1 LLAHRGIKA
10 AILHST
16 VQREV
21 WEWQSSINIMAL
33 RYAHSLLQITG
44 GCHSVSLSRRQR
56 PCSDAFPNAHWQEAL
71 TDATTHPEAV
81 PVVNEGG
88 AGWARW
94 HARHQELCLRC
105 TRLRRQRHKR
115 RAVIGLLGDPEKLAH
130 LRHME
135 LPARRKLQPQ
145 ADEDVKPGSATFIV
159 CDKSRCDSVPHSAL
173 ATVHNLTY
181 SSIHQKCSGLHLET
195 VLVHVKQARQGRARN
210 NTEPPQA
217 HTELLQVLVCVLTV

>member
-44 GCHSVSLSRRQR
+44 GCHSVSLSRRLR

-115 RAVIGLLGDPEKLAH
+115 RAVIGLLGHPEKLAH

-135 LPARRKLQPQ
+135 LPARRILQPQ
-145 ADEDVKPGSATFIV
+145 ADQDVKPRSGTFTV

-173 ATVHNLTY
+173 VCHSSTC

-195 VLVHVKQARQGRARN
+195 VLAHVQQARQGRARN
-210 NTEPPQA
+210 KIEP
-217 HTELLQVLVCVLTV
+217 HTQLLEALVCVLTV